1 MNILLLDILKL
12 CFEIAELIGRIAFA
26 LFGVLVIYFISSEM
40 IGKLIGR
47 RRK

>member
-1 MNILLLDILKL
+1 MSILILDILKL

-26 LFGVLVIYFISSEM
+26 FFGIVVIYFLSVDVLP
-40 IGKLIGR
+40 KLFK